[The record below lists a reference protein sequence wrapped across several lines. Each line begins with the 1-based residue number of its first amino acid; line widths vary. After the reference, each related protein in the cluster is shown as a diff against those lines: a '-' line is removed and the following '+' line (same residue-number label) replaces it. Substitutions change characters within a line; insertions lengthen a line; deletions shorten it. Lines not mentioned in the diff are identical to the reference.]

1 MSEEEIIKDLK
12 NFIALAQ
19 KEENFIYY
27 SEYKFDNEL
36 AERVQGLLDL
46 YKKEKE
52 KNNNLQYD
60 KKFYQGVIDE
70 LKETNKELEEEI
82 ENWKFTKKYVQDNY
96 IDKDKIRLL
105 IKEYEFTEH
114 NKCLNIPIKAFKKL
128 LGDDKDEWRRN
139 ERTWTYKKKSWIC

>member
-128 LGDDKDEWRRN
+128 LGDDKDE
-139 ERTWTYKKKSWIC
+139 

>member
-70 LKETNKELEEEI
+70 LKETNKELEEELDRQINARTINEEFI
-82 ENWKFTKKYVQDNY
+82 EKNY
-96 IDKDKIRLL
+96 ISKEEIRLL

-128 LGDDKDEWRRN
+128 LGDDKDE
-139 ERTWTYKKKSWIC
+139 

>member
-1 MSEEEIIKDLK
+1 MNEEEIIKDLK

-128 LGDDKDEWRRN
+128 LGDDKDE
-139 ERTWTYKKKSWIC
+139 